1 MKLATANNVPFLATG
16 GGHSFSI
23 NLNGIQNGL
32 ELDMGGLKSVKVNK
46 AASTMTV
53 NGAIT
58 FGDVIDPLYAAGK
71 EIRKSCV
78 SPGW

>member
-1 MKLATANNVPFLATG
+1 
-16 GGHSFSI
+16 
-23 NLNGIQNGL
+23 
-32 ELDMGGLKSVKVNK
+32 MGGLKSVNVNK

-71 EIRKSCV
+71 EIRRSCV
-78 SPGW
+78 SSIC